1 MSRGVWLLIIEKGKK
16 ELQCE
21 DDKVTWRREEERE
34 RKLSIVYGATEMFS
48 SQGNNKMVG
57 QRS

>member
-1 MSRGVWLLIIEKGKK
+1 MSRGVWLFVIEEGKK
-16 ELQCE
+16 EQCE
-21 DDKVTWRREEERE
+21 DDKVTWRREKERE
-34 RKLSIVYGATEMFS
+34 RKFSIMYVATEMFS

>member
-1 MSRGVWLLIIEKGKK
+1 MSRGVWLFIIEKGKK
-16 ELQCE
+16 EQQCE
-21 DDKVTWRREEERE
+21 GDKVTWRREKERE
-34 RKLSIVYGATEMFS
+34 RKFSIMYGATEMFS

>member
-1 MSRGVWLLIIEKGKK
+1 MSREVWLFIIEKGKK
-16 ELQCE
+16 EHQCE

-34 RKLSIVYGATEMFS
+34 RKFSIMYVATEMFS
-48 SQGNNKMVG
+48 SQGNNKIVG